1 MSGISLTS
9 PDTHQPSCGTEL
21 RTLKTHQEPFKPPQ
35 EPPHGPLEP
44 DQEQLEHPKNPQ
56 ILQMNPVQFS
66 TDHETSDPRNFLS
79 TPQEVLK
86 PPQEPP
92 TLLKQPR
99 EPLKPYAEI
108 KSTPVTTFTSSQQDP
123 SEPCQNRW
131 KIMNSHDLTKTFTTS
146 SRTKIWSRTSGTLLR
161 TSLIMLKGIEGN
173 YKTFGPHQNICN
185 TLKNCLKLLGD
196 IRNTFKNPLN
206 LLKHPMKNLWNPL
219 VTFETCLWMSG
230 PVQYVKRRWKSLL
243 RINKFCTRTL

>member
-44 DQEQLEHPKNPQ
+44 DQEQLEHPRNPQ

-108 KSTPVTTFTSSQQDP
+108 KSTPVTT
-123 SEPCQNRW
+123 W
-131 KIMNSHDLTKTFTTS
+131 VI
-146 SRTKIWSRTSGTLLR
+146 
-161 TSLIMLKGIEGN
+161 KGN
-173 YKTFGPHQNICN
+173 
-185 TLKNCLKLLGD
+185 
-196 IRNTFKNPLN
+196 LN
-206 LLKHPMKNLWNPL
+206 LLKNIFSFIGFHVFTTRSFRTLSEPLENHEFPWPNKDFYNLLKNQNLIKNIWDTLKNLFNHVKGYWRELQN
-219 VTFETCLWMSG
+219 LWTSSK
-230 PVQYVKRRWKSLL
+230 YL
-243 RINKFCTRTL
+243 